1 VQPLVYYESDAS
13 ALAASSTTA
22 APRPRRGRARRR
34 RDLARAAGGLLGIR
48 AGVRRAFALC
58 GARGSRGGTT
68 TRRFASNG
76 RDEDDVQ
83 KLRVVP
89 YKNSSSVS

>member
-1 VQPLVYYESDAS
+1 VDA
-13 ALAASSTTA
+13 
-22 APRPRRGRARRR
+22 RADAG
-34 RDLARAAGGLLGIR
+34 DLARAAGGLLGIR

-68 TRRFASNG
+68 TRRDASNG

-83 KLRVVP
+83 KLMRVVP

>member
-1 VQPLVYYESDAS
+1 VDARDD
-13 ALAASSTTA
+13 A
-22 APRPRRGRARRR
+22 G
-34 RDLARAAGGLLGIR
+34 DLARAAGGLLGIR

-76 RDEDDVQ
+76 RDEDDVRVQ